1 MMIKSAFFPG
11 KIIVYCPKS
20 PVLFPDC
27 NRDKMVPVNYNQCTC
42 LPESI
47 TYGLNGKIPDNGFLY
62 RRFTLKRL
70 LALIFI
76 SLLNSSA
83 FAEDTVIEVIPLTNR
98 PAFEI
103 MPLLAPLLGN
113 TAQLVDNGSNLLV
126 KTTPD
131 QLDEIRSIVRQLD
144 VRQSNLVITVMQSRQ
159 MTAEEL
165 NAAAGIQLNVPAN
178 APARTGGRVFG
189 HVYQTQDKNAD
200 ENTQTIRTMEGVPA
214 HIKAGNIYPGQYYSN
229 YGYAIATEPAEATT
243 GFAVVPRLTGNQV
256 ILSVSPW
263 SDRMNGRGQIETQN
277 AQATIRMNL
286 GEWVEL
292 GGIGESTSSIHNA
305 RGNTRYA
312 GESRMHILIKVERV
326 D

>member
-1 MMIKSAFFPG
+1 
-11 KIIVYCPKS
+11 
-20 PVLFPDC
+20 LH
-27 NRDKMVPVNYNQCTC
+27 
-42 LPESI
+42 
-47 TYGLNGKIPDNGFLY
+47 GKIPDNGLLY

-70 LALIFI
+70 LAFIFI
-76 SLLNSSA
+76 SLLNSNA

-131 QLDEIRSIVRQLD
+131 RLAEIQSIVKQLD

-159 MTAEEL
+159 TTAEEL
-165 NAAAGIQLNVPAN
+165 NAAAGIQLNVPVD
-178 APARTGGRVFG
+178 APSRSGGRIFG

-200 ENTQTIRTMEGVPA
+200 QNTQTVRTMEGVPA
-214 HIKAGNIYPGQYYSN
+214 HIKAGNIYPSQFSSS
-229 YGYAIATEPAEATT
+229 YGYATTTDYAEATT
-243 GFAVVPRLTGNQV
+243 GFAVIPRLAGDQV

-277 AQATIRMNL
+277 AQSTIRMNL

-292 GGIGESTSSIHNA
+292 GGIGENTSSYNSA
-305 RGNTRYA
+305 QVNTRYA
-312 GESRMHILIKVERV
+312 GKSQMHILVKVDRV